1 MQQYFH
7 CVTFGEILY
16 DILNDNKE
24 VGGAPFNVAYH
35 LARMGIGTAMITRV
49 GNDENGEGLLAFM
62 QQKHITTA
70 FVQIDYDH
78 ETSTVIASQCDAG
91 EMSYEIKEPV
101 AWDFIECS
109 QEAID
114 VVSKAA
120 WFIFGSLSSRNKVT
134 EKTLLKLLE
143 LPVKKVFDINMR
155 PPYVDKTRIEQLLM
169 LSDVVKMNDV
179 EFDTIC
185 NWNHIESSEDSLNTI
200 ISRYELETLIVT
212 KGSNGAF
219 MYHNG
224 KRYDNSGYKVNV
236 ADTIGC
242 GDAFLSGIIYA
253 FINHIPP
260 QEAVD
265 FASKLG
271 AFIATRSG
279 ATPDYDKQDV
289 LDISHS

>member
-1 MQQYFH
+1 MPQDFH

-16 DILNDNKE
+16 DILNDKKQ

-35 LARMGIGTAMITRV
+35 LNNLGIPTAVITRV
-49 GNDENGEGLLAFM
+49 GNDENGSGLLAFM
-62 QQKHITTA
+62 QQKHLSTGC
-70 FVQIDYDH
+70 VQIDHDH
-78 ETSTVIASQCDAG
+78 ETSTVIASQSDAG
-91 EMSYEIKEPV
+91 EMSYVIQEPV
-101 AWDFIECS
+101 AWDFIEYS
-109 QEAID
+109 QQAID
-114 VVSKAA
+114 VVNKAD
-120 WFIFGSLSSRNKVT
+120 WFIFGSLSSRNEVT
-134 EKTLLKLLE
+134 EKTLFKLLE
-143 LPVKKVFDINMR
+143 LPAKKVFDINMR
-155 PPYVDKTRIEQLLM
+155 PPYVDKARIEQLLM

-185 NWNHIESSEDSLNTI
+185 KWNHIASSEDPLNTI
-200 ISRYELETLIVT
+200 ISRYALETLIVT
-212 KGSNGAF
+212 KGGNGAF

-224 KRYDNSGYKVNV
+224 KRYDNNGYKVNV

-289 LDISHS
+289 LAVNQS